1 VQCHVVRTHLVDAHT
16 GRLPASIEADVRA
29 HLETCPACAHEDA
42 AERALT
48 DVLESRLPQHP
59 ASRALKRRLAA
70 QWPDRVPAAA
80 PSRWRRWSPWLMPA
94 AAAAVLLLVALPV
107 YQGRRDTGFGA
118 LMSEAVNDHLRVL
131 QPERPLGVVSGESHQ
146 VKPWFSGRLDFAP
159 VVSFPGD
166 AEFPLKGGSVEYF
179 LDRRAAVYVYGRRL
193 HTISLFVFRP
203 DGLSLP
209 AGRRAE
215 DHVRGFNVIL
225 WRSGDLG
232 YALVS
237 DVNAGELRMLAER
250 LSPPA

>member
-1 VQCHVVRTHLVDAHT
+1 MECQAARTHLLDAHV
-16 GRLPASIEADVRA
+16 GRLASSTEVDLRA
-29 HLETCPACAHEDA
+29 HLDSCPACAHEDA

-48 DVLESRLPQHP
+48 EVLETRLPQHP

-70 QWPDRVPAAA
+70 QWPAPASTR
-80 PSRWRRWSPWLMPA
+80 PSRWRAWSPWLMPA

-107 YQGRRDTGFGA
+107 YQHRRDTGFGS

-146 VKPWFSGRLDFAP
+146 VKPWFAGRVDFAP
-159 VVSFPGD
+159 VVTFPGD
-166 AEFPLKGGSVEYF
+166 ADFPLKGGSVEYF

-203 DGLSLP
+203 DGLTLP

-215 DHVRGFNVIL
+215 DTVRGFNVLL

-237 DVNAGELRMLAER
+237 DLNAGELKMLAER